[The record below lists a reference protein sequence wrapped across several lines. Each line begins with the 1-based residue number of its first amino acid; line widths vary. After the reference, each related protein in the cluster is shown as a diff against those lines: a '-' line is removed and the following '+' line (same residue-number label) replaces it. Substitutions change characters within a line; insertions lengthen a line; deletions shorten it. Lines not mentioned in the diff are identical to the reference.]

1 MADKSKI
8 IYGVPV
14 NVEEIKINKKYY
26 DVNTGEPYY
35 RDLVDE
41 YKYYIEGTDIE
52 IDYST
57 YRDNELLHDP
67 CDLDRGIILGIFIIQ
82 VSVYNST
89 EIIPSI
95 KKLQKDKMK
104 ILLESLK
111 CDKKPKLYLQHVL
124 G

>member
-35 RDLVDE
+35 RDSVDE

-52 IDYST
+52 IDYPT

-67 CDLDRGIILGIFIIQ
+67 CDLDQGIILGILIIQ